1 MNINTK
7 LVHGSDV
14 PNSTTGS
21 ISIPIYQNATFK
33 HPGINQSTGY
43 DYSRTLNPTREK
55 LEKTYS
61 ILESAH
67 SAFAFSTGM
76 AAISAIMEIFS
87 CGDHFI
93 VCDDIYGGTYRLF
106 EDYSKKRNM
115 SFSFIDT
122 TSLQTVR
129 ATIQKNTKA
138 IFYETPTNPMMKISD
153 IQGISDICKSHGLL
167 SIVDNT
173 FLTPYFQRPI
183 ELGADLVI
191 SSATKYLGGHNDTLG
206 GLVAVANVELA
217 EQIKFIQ
224 NNSGAVLSPFDSW
237 LIIRGIKTLSVRMDR
252 QEQNAGKIAQWLTEQ
267 ANITKVYY
275 PGLPTHQGHDINK
288 LQSGGFGSMIS
299 FEVKEKLLVEKI
311 LSKVKVISFAESLGG
326 VESLITYPIV
336 QTHCPIPQAILDKL
350 GVNDRLMRMSVGI
363 ESLEDLIKDLNQAIN
378 ES

>member
-7 LVHGSDV
+7 LVHGS
-14 PNSTTGS
+14 NSPSSSTGS

-76 AAISAIMEIFS
+76 AAISAIMELFS
-87 CGDHFI
+87 SGDHFI

-106 EDYSKKRNM
+106 EDYAKKRNM
-115 SFSFIDT
+115 SFSFVDT
-122 TSLQTVR
+122 TNLPVVQAS
-129 ATIQKNTKA
+129 IQKNTKA
-138 IFYETPTNPMMKISD
+138 IFYETPTNPMMKISN
-153 IQGISDICKSHGLL
+153 IQAISTVCKSHGML

-183 ELGADLVI
+183 ELGADIVI

-206 GLVAVANVELA
+206 GLVAVANGVLA
-217 EQIKFIQ
+217 EQVKFIQ

-237 LIIRGIKTLSVRMDR
+237 LIIRGIKTLSVRMER
-252 QEQNAGKIAQWLTEQ
+252 QEQNAVAIAKWLTEQ

-275 PGLPTHQGHDINK
+275 PGLPSHTGHEVNK
-288 LQSGGFGSMIS
+288 LQSGGFGAMIS
-299 FEVKEKLLVEKI
+299 FEVKEKRLVEKV
-311 LSKVKVISFAESLGG
+311 LSNVKVISFAESLGG

-336 QTHCPIPQAILDKL
+336 QTHCPIPQAILEKL
-350 GVNDRLMRMSVGI
+350 GINDRLMRMSVGI
-363 ESLEDLIKDLNQAIN
+363 EALDDLIDDLNLALN
-378 ES
+378 